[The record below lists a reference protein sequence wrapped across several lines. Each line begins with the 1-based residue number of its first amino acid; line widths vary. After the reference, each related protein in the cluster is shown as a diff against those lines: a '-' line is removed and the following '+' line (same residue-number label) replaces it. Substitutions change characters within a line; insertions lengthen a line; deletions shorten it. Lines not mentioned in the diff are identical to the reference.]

1 MTTTALELVRR
12 QTLGFKEDVQEILII
27 VCVSV

>member
-1 MTTTALELVRR
+1 MTTTALGRLVRR
-12 QTLGFKEDVQEILII
+12 QTLGFKDVQEILII

>member
-1 MTTTALELVRR
+1 MTTAALGLVRR
-12 QTLGFKEDVQEILII
+12 QTLGFEDVQEMLII